1 MAFNEQLNTK
11 EDGLKEYM
19 KIPFK
24 NESNCSIS
32 IAHFSPYFLCK
43 QTIDNSLEKI
53 FREINF
59 TENWQKTLKT

>member
-32 IAHFSPYFLCK
+32 IERFSPIFVM
-43 QTIDNSLEKI
+43 QTNDNSPEKI

-59 TENWQKTLKT
+59 TENSQKQS